1 MVGISFKNLKNENF
15 HCFHFPMKIFIFIKY
30 FIFLAPITEDTW
42 PPIVP
47 RQTLNSNWQ
56 YHFNGTEN
64 NHQEF
69 NFWIN
74 SISDLIPPP
83 QKKKKINKKI
93 LRSHVI
99 NFYSTKLPI
108 DLKGH
113 SFTFFQYG
121 GVRLRFVQFSYD
133 VKYAITIG
141 FSYKGLG
148 REVKRRI
155 KIILH
160 CFKFLY
166 HLK

>member
-1 MVGISFKNLKNENF
+1 M
-15 HCFHFPMKIFIFIKY
+15 
-30 FIFLAPITEDTW
+30 
-42 PPIVP
+42 
-47 RQTLNSNWQ
+47 
-56 YHFNGTEN
+56 
-64 NHQEF
+64 
-69 NFWIN
+69 
-74 SISDLIPPP
+74 
-83 QKKKKINKKI
+83 KKI

-148 REVKRRI
+148 REVKRRVI

-160 CFKFLY
+160 CFKSLY